1 MACCLCGELFVNLS
15 AVYVQ
20 YVKLTIMK
28 GNTALLV
35 LILIALCGTL
45 FLSYTNFQQLQLLRQ
60 ENTNLWIKLDSVQR
74 ISSKKPVAQKAAPA
88 AKKSTGSAFLDFLI
102 ELDEESQREAAAAR
116 AKQKVVVSTKYRL
129 EDRYVSYKVQE
140 PELIGD
146 QPGEIVLNILVD
158 YSGDVKSAK
167 LQSATGIT
175 HEEVIEACKKAA
187 LKTGFNYDSDKG
199 YSDKQSGTITYTFT
213 SK

>member
-129 EDRYVSYKVQE
+129 EDRYVSYKVLE

-146 QPGEIVLNILVD
+146 QPGEIILNILVD

-167 LQSATGIT
+167 LQSVTGIT
-175 HEEVIEACKKAA
+175 NEEVIEACKKAA
-187 LKTGFNYDSDKG
+187 LKTSFNYDSDRG

>member
-1 MACCLCGELFVNLS
+1 MSNDKISIL
-15 AVYVQ
+15 
-20 YVKLTIMK
+20 MK

-35 LILIALCGTL
+35 LIFIALCGTL
-45 FLSYTNFQQLQLLRQ
+45 FLSYTYFQQIQFLRQ
-60 ENTNLWIKLDSVQR
+60 ENTNLWVKLDSVQQ

-88 AKKSTGSAFLDFLI
+88 EKKSTGSAFLDFLI

-146 QPGEIVLNILVD
+146 QPGEVVLNILVD

-175 HEEVIEACKKAA
+175 NEEVIEACKKAA
-187 LKTGFNYDSDKG
+187 LKTSFNYDSDRG

>member
-167 LQSATGIT
+167 LQSVTGIT
-175 HEEVIEACKKAA
+175 NEEVIEACKKAA

>member
-116 AKQKVVVSTKYRL
+116 AKQKVVVLTKYRL

-175 HEEVIEACKKAA
+175 NEEVIEACKKAA

>member
-175 HEEVIEACKKAA
+175 NEEVIEACKKAA

-199 YSDKQSGTITYTFT
+199 YSEKQSGTITYTFT

>member
-1 MACCLCGELFVNLS
+1 MSNDKISIL
-15 AVYVQ
+15 
-20 YVKLTIMK
+20 MK

-35 LILIALCGTL
+35 LIFIALCGTL
-45 FLSYTNFQQLQLLRQ
+45 FLSYINFQQIQLLRQ
-60 ENTNLWIKLDSVQR
+60 ENTNLWVKIDSVQQ

-146 QPGEIVLNILVD
+146 QPGEVVLNILVD

-175 HEEVIEACKKAA
+175 NEEVIEACKKAA
-187 LKTGFNYDSDKG
+187 LRTSFNYDSDKG
-199 YSDKQSGTITYTFT
+199 YNDKQSGTITYIFT

>member
-1 MACCLCGELFVNLS
+1 
-15 AVYVQ
+15 
-20 YVKLTIMK
+20 MK

-35 LILIALCGTL
+35 LILVALCGTL
-45 FLSYTNFQQLQLLRQ
+45 FLSYTNFQQIQLLRQ
-60 ENTNLWIKLDSVQR
+60 ENSNLWEKLDSVHQ

-88 AKKSTGSAFLDFLI
+88 VKKSTGSAFLDFLI

-140 PELIGD
+140 PDLIGD
-146 QPGEIVLNILVD
+146 QAGEIVLNILVD
-158 YSGDVKSAK
+158 YSGDVKSAM

-175 HEEVIEACKKAA
+175 NEEVIEACKKAA
-187 LKTGFNYDSDKG
+187 LKTSFNYDSDRG
-199 YSDKQSGTITYTFT
+199 TREKQSGTITYTFT

>member
-146 QPGEIVLNILVD
+146 QPGEIILNILVD

-167 LQSATGIT
+167 LQSVTGIT
-175 HEEVIEACKKAA
+175 NEEVIEACKKAA

-199 YSDKQSGTITYTFT
+199 YSDKQLGTITYTFT

>member
-146 QPGEIVLNILVD
+146 QPGEIILNILVD

-167 LQSATGIT
+167 LQSVTGIT
-175 HEEVIEACKKAA
+175 NEEVIEACKKAA

>member
-1 MACCLCGELFVNLS
+1 MSNDKISIL
-15 AVYVQ
+15 
-20 YVKLTIMK
+20 MK

-35 LILIALCGTL
+35 LIFIALCGTL
-45 FLSYTNFQQLQLLRQ
+45 FLSYTNFQQIQLLRQ
-60 ENTNLWIKLDSVQR
+60 ENTNLWVKLDSVQQ

-146 QPGEIVLNILVD
+146 QPGEVVLNILVD

-175 HEEVIEACKKAA
+175 NEEVIEACKKAA
-187 LKTGFNYDSDKG
+187 LKTSFNYDSDKG
-199 YSDKQSGTITYTFT
+199 YNDKQSGTITYTFT